1 MDTAKKYSKRPK
13 AVKNYLELAFK
24 RIRKCDKTLEKL
36 LEVSPDSP
44 RTARLKRASAMA
56 HKLLDQVARRLVQDE
71 KIPPEEKIYSL
82 HAPYTRWIKKG
93 KHGSKEVELGG
104 PVSIVE
110 STSRLIMMWKILWT
124 GEDVDVAVDLARECV
139 ESYPN
144 VISMS
149 FDWGFSSAENI
160 EGLDTILDHVVMPK
174 RGTLKQADQLSG
186 TAWWGSDPNQRGKRD
201 LPVRWAP
208 PWSLPIYVGLGMC

>member
-1 MDTAKKYSKRPK
+1 
-13 AVKNYLELAFK
+13 
-24 RIRKCDKTLEKL
+24 
-36 LEVSPDSP
+36 
-44 RTARLKRASAMA
+44 MA
-56 HKLLDQVARRLVQDE
+56 HKLLDQVARRLVQEE

-93 KHGSKEVELGG
+93 KHGSKEVELGV

-144 VISMS
+144 MISMS
-149 FDWGFSSAENI
+149 FDRGFSSADNTE
-160 EGLDTILDHVVMPK
+160 ELDTVLDHAVMPK
-174 RGTLKQADQLSG
+174 RGTLKQADQERESAPEFSDRRQVHAQVESRINCLEQHGGDRIRTKGGKEGFARTVGVSVVATNLCRIGDVLMKRSG
-186 TAWWGSDPNQRGKRD
+186 STTIC
-201 LPVRWAP
+201 VE
-208 PWSLPIYVGLGMC
+208 